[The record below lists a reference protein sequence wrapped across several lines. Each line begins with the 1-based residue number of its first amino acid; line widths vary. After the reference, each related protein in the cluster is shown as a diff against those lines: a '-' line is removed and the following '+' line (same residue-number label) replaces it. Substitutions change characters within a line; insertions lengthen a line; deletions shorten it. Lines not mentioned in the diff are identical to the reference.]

1 MIKNFEES
9 QISDIVRSVLEEA
22 LQNRNITGDN
32 LIDYLGT
39 IPRGRFVTMGY
50 INSEEISTG
59 LRYVNADNYAKF
71 VNSYTDSDEYPLQRK
86 YLGNVRGD
94 MEDYLQNGKT
104 KTMKFNFNSDIA
116 IVSYSVFQ
124 LNWLNAQGVAE
135 LEATKSDALQRLR
148 KEHGFGAEG
157 AEDTW
162 RGKFSLY
169 KTGKNAGEKRYVYG
183 GADIMPIKN
192 AHVADTSKFNQRGEE
207 DERDIFKSEEG
218 DVVFRQRPPV
228 LVKKLYF
235 LVDKTTGDVEVMN
248 NQLFKVLKDSFGKKV
263 ENKVEDLEEDEL
275 AYKKALAQLNTDY
288 PSAHTLHRNKT
299 LWMSYTIERGN
310 TKDRKRW
317 VNTELLSQYQA
328 LKPYIGVDVNTGA

>member
-1 MIKNFEES
+1 MIKDFEES

-39 IPRGRFVTMGY
+39 IPRGRFVRMGY
-50 INSEEISTG
+50 ISSESISTG

-94 MEDYLQNGKT
+94 MEDYLQNGKS
-104 KTMKFNFNSDIA
+104 KTMKFNLNSDIE
-116 IVSYSVFQ
+116 IVSYSVFVV
-124 LNWLNAQGVAE
+124 NWLNPQGVAD
-135 LEATKSDALQRLR
+135 LEDAKFTALQRLR

-162 RGKFSLY
+162 RGKFDVY
-169 KTGKNAGEKRYVYG
+169 KTGANAGKKRYTYG
-183 GADIMPIKN
+183 GAGILPIKSEH
-192 AHVADTSKFNQRGEE
+192 APDKSKYNRVGDN
-207 DERDIFKSEEG
+207 DERDVFVSDDGE
-218 DVVFRQRPPV
+218 VAFRQRPPEV
-228 LVKKLYF
+228 VKKIYF
-235 LVDKTTGDVEVMN
+235 LLDKTTGEVEVMN
-248 NQLFKVLKDSFGKKV
+248 NELFKVLKNSFGKKV
-263 ENKVEDLEEDEL
+263 DDKFAGLEADEI
-275 AYKKALAQLNTDY
+275 AYKKALEKLNADY
-288 PSAHTLHRNKT
+288 PSAHTLLRSKT

-317 VNTELLSQYQA
+317 VNTELLSQYEA